1 MDIKDQKKDCSEK
14 LEIIY
19 WNKLRCG
26 DTSALGALY
35 DRFVDVLFIHG
46 MGKDHNRDYVM
57 DCIHDLFFDLYK
69 YRSKLSDTDNVEY
82 YLKKS
87 LNRKINR
94 QYKKKD
100 MPFEIDSNLFKKS
113 LVKNYTDSYE
123 EDLIREEGMA
133 ERSLKL
139 HEAIDTL
146 TPKQKKGLYLRFDQ
160 ERTYEEIADIMDT
173 SIESARTTVYRALKT
188 LRKYPFSLGVFI
200 KIIFF

>member
-1 MDIKDQKKDCSEK
+1 MDIRDQNNDCSEK

-19 WNKLRCG
+19 WNKLRHG

-35 DRFVDVLFIHG
+35 DRFVDVLFSHG
-46 MGKDHNRDYVM
+46 VGKDGNRDYVM

-69 YRSKLSDTDNVEY
+69 YRSKLSKTDNVEY
-82 YLKKS
+82 YLKKA

-94 QYKKKD
+94 KYRKKD
-100 MPFEIDSNLFKKS
+100 IPLEIDVNLFKKS

-123 EDLIREEGMA
+123 VDLIREEGIA
-133 ERSLKL
+133 ERSHKL

-146 TPKQKKGLYLRFDQ
+146 TSKQKKGLYLRFDQ

-173 SIESARTTVYRALKT
+173 SIETARTTIYRALKT